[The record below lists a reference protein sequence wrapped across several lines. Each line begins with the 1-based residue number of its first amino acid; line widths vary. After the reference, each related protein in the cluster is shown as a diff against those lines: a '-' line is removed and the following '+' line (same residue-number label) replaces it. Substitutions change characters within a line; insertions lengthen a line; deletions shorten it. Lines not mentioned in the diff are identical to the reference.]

1 MVKGSHFGRFP
12 EGLKSQEAL
21 RKGPLRSL
29 HYSVAKSWN
38 FGKHF
43 VASFIYDFVRFFLA
57 NFSVISV
64 PSVVNVF
71 GCGSAALCLCG
82 IKT

>member
-43 VASFIYDFVRFFLA
+43 VASFIYIFDFVPFFFDFFFL
-57 NFSVISV
+57 IS
-64 PSVVNVF
+64 
-71 GCGSAALCLCG
+71 L
-82 IKT
+82 